1 MFLITRVK
9 KLLRKQVISL
19 NEQTSK
25 SQRGDSISRGVSILT
40 HCTRMILVPVT
51 STSVLDTRFGP

>member
-19 NEQTSK
+19 NEQTSQ

-40 HCTRMILVPVT
+40 HCTQMILVPVT

>member
-19 NEQTSK
+19 NEQTSQ
-25 SQRGDSISRGVSILT
+25 SQRGDPISRGVSILT